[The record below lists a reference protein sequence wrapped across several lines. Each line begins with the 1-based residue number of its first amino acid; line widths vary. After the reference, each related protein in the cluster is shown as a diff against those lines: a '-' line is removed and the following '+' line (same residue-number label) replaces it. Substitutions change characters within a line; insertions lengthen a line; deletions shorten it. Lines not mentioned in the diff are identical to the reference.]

1 MTTSEWRTK
10 QVWSVGRWSRRIA
23 IVSLIWIV
31 VLMFLFSFPTSGTI
45 SWPFMVAIV
54 AFLLVYYFAYARS
67 RFKGPRS
74 QGGEQEL
81 SAIAREFADGDRC
94 VVPRL

>member
-1 MTTSEWRTK
+1 
-10 QVWSVGRWSRRIA
+10 
-23 IVSLIWIV
+23 
-31 VLMFLFSFPTSGTI
+31 
-45 SWPFMVAIV
+45 MVAIV

-81 SAIAREFADGDRC
+81 SEIEREFEDAARG
-94 VVPRL
+94 VAPG